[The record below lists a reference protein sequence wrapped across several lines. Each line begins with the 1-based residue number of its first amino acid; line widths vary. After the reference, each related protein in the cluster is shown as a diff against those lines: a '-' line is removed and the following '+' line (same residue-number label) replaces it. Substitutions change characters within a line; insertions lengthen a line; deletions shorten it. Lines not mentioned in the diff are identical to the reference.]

1 MIFCNGQIYAKVW
14 KATPAE
20 NGKYIDLRIS
30 TSEKGQDGNFVN
42 STWFPRAIG
51 HAANSLKGVKD
62 GDRILI
68 TKAKFTNESREISE
82 GNRRSYFNFRILE
95 AKILS
100 EDNQHQS
107 SHDAEAVKKE
117 PTLPPST
124 PIIDEAEDCPW

>member
-1 MIFCNGQIYAKVW
+1 MIFCNGKIKEKDW
-14 KATPAE
+14 KATTAE
-20 NGKYIDLRIS
+20 NGKDLEIRIS
-30 TSEKGQDGNFVN
+30 TTEKEKDGNFVN

-100 EDNQHQS
+100 
-107 SHDAEAVKKE
+107 
-117 PTLPPST
+117 
-124 PIIDEAEDCPW
+124 